1 MFSRDRIA
9 KAAAELADHLQIIDT
24 VRSLQVGQKELADA
38 IKTLGQQVR
47 EIQTEL
53 RALKAETRLEAL
65 RETQTIV
72 NAVQGGLNQRIEALA
87 VKIAVVE
94 SGVYEAR
101 WNGHGPALLPAPTGR
116 LASSN
121 HDNGSIL

>member
-38 IKTLGQQVR
+38 IKSLGEQVR
-47 EIQTEL
+47 DIQTDL

-94 SGVYEAR
+94 NGLSEAR
-101 WNGHGPALLPAPTGR
+101 WMGHGPALLTAPPDH
-116 LASSN
+116 LASSS
-121 HDNGSIL
+121 HDRGSTA